1 MEIVYNKKRINRE
14 ILHLMVPIVMEN
26 TLQLV
31 AGVALSAM
39 VGRLLTD
46 DIAAQGISNI
56 VYRIFFVLFRG
67 LAIGAT
73 VIVATCYGKRQI
85 DKCKRTLEQ
94 AYLVAIPI
102 LIVAISVLSLFP
114 VQILSM
120 FTDDRNLV
128 YHAAEYTRVL
138 VWALPF
144 MAVISFNTAA
154 MNGQGNTKTPM
165 FIAMALNVVNISA
178 GYVLIFGVGPV
189 GGFGIMGAAYA
200 TVISQFSGAILGVC
214 AIYRKKGCFGKIS
227 HGKPFI
233 SLDVAEIKNFFS
245 IGLPAAMEFMFWQ
258 LSAILMSMVLLSYGN
273 NYYAAYQL
281 GIQAEML
288 TDMPAQG
295 FVVAATTLAARAIG
309 QRDSALYKIY
319 YSQIRKMA
327 LVTGIVSAT
336 LLFAIPRQLMMVLT
350 NNPEL
355 QEIGAGYVFLMGFAM
370 IPQAMSRVY
379 SGFIRSSGGKRVPMY
394 ISFAGIWMVRVPL
407 VVLFGWV
414 LGLDINFIWM
424 AIIVDH
430 IVRIASSIIYTKR
443 KNIYNYVD
451 SLEEGGAEVA

>member
-1 MEIVYNKKRINRE
+1 MEITYNKNRINKE

-31 AGVALSAM
+31 AGIVLTAM
-39 VGRLLTD
+39 VGRLLAD

-73 VIVATCYGKRQI
+73 VMVATYYGKREF
-85 DKCKRTLEQ
+85 DKCRRTIEQ
-94 AYLVAIPI
+94 AYLTAIPM
-102 LIVAISVLSLFP
+102 LVLAIVIVTLFP
-114 VQILSM
+114 VQILSL

-128 YHAAEYTRVL
+128 YLAVDYTRVL

-144 MAVISFNTAA
+144 MAAISFNTASL
-154 MNGQGNTKTPM
+154 NGQGDTKTPM
-165 FIAMALNVVNISA
+165 FIAIILNIVNIST
-178 GYVLIFGVGPV
+178 GYVLIFGIGPI

-200 TVISQFSGAILGVC
+200 TVIAQFCGAILGLY
-214 AIYRKKGCFGKIS
+214 ALYRKRGPFRMAS
-227 HGKPFI
+227 HGKAFL
-233 SLDVAEIKNFFS
+233 SLDTSEIKNYFS

-258 LSAILMSMVLLSYGN
+258 VAAIVMSVILLSYGN
-273 NYYAAYQL
+273 TYYAAYQL

-309 QRDSALYKIY
+309 QRDAPLYRVY
-319 YSQIRKMA
+319 YSQIWKMA
-327 LVTGIVSAT
+327 MVVGAVSSII
-336 LLFAIPRQLMMVLT
+336 LFSVPRQLMMILT

-370 IPQAMSRVY
+370 IPQTMGRVY
-379 SGFIRSSGGKRVPMY
+379 GGFIRSSGGKRIPMY
-394 ISFAGIWMVRVPL
+394 ISFAGIWLVRVPL

-414 LGLDINFIWM
+414 LRLDISFIWM
-424 AIIVDH
+424 AIIADH
-430 IVRIASSIIYTKR
+430 ILRISVNVIYARR
-443 KNIYNYVD
+443 KNLRDYVR
-451 SLEEGGAEVA
+451 AIAHI